1 MRFQNWANGK
11 ICGRMLVAGECC
23 PVIKEPTWHHEVFCS
38 MFWLEDDYEWE
49 AAIYVLFLFVSW
61 WLDDSQWVITV
72 GDGHRSHWDTDLR
85 HLDQWSAPLHSPV
98 TLRYQPSLSGPA
110 GIFIISNLCSPKNW
124 RDRPALVSYKYDIFI
139 PEIVFR
145 KIGTFQIIQ
154 IKMVHFGN
162 SFSHNNSTKYFFD
175 SLQYWIEV

>member
-1 MRFQNWANGK
+1 MAKF
-11 ICGRMLVAGECC
+11 VGECWWRENVVQSSENLPDTARC
-23 PVIKEPTWHHEVFCS
+23 FVQCFDWKMIMNEK
-38 MFWLEDDYEWE
+38 L
-49 AAIYVLFLFVSW
+49 LFMSCFYLSPGD
-61 WLDDSQWVITV
+61 LTTV
-72 GDGHRSHWDTDLR
+72 TGQHWDTDLR

-98 TLRYQPSLSGPA
+98 TLTYQPSLSGPA

-124 RDRPALVSYKYDIFI
+124 RDRPTLVSYKYDIFI

-175 SLQYWIEV
+175 SLQYWIWIEV